1 LITDD
6 EAEKAADYLRD
17 SARTAARAAANS
29 EYLSEY
35 RKVIKAQIMREHDN
49 LPLGAQERE
58 AYADSRYESHLKIA
72 RDAMEEAEYHKWMM
86 KAADTK
92 ISTWQTQSRNA
103 RV

>member
-1 LITDD
+1 MISDD
-6 EAEKAADYLRD
+6 DAEKAADYLRD
-17 SARTAARAAANS
+17 NARVAARAAANS
-29 EYLSEY
+29 EYLAEY
-35 RKVIKAQIMREHDN
+35 RKVIKAQIMREHDD

-58 AYADSRYESHLKIA
+58 AYADSRYESHLKVLK
-72 RDAMEEAEYHKWMM
+72 DAIEEAEYHRWMM

>member
-1 LITDD
+1 MITDD

-17 SARTAARAAANS
+17 SARVAARAAANS

-35 RKVIKAQIMREHDN
+35 RKVIKAQIMREHDD

-58 AYADSRYESHLKIA
+58 AYADSRYESHLKVLK
-72 RDAMEEAEYHKWMM
+72 DAIEEAEYHRWMM

-103 RV
+103 RI